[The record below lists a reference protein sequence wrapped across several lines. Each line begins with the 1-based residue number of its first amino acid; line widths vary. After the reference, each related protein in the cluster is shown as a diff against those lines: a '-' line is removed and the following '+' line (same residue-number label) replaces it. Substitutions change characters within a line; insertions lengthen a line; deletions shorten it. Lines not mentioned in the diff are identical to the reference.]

1 MEITLKRV
9 TFSPKFTI
17 GRLEIGT
24 TTIWTLEDPVR
35 KGPKVYGQTAIPA
48 GRYDVIWNVSNRF
61 KRVMPLLLNVPGFEG
76 IRIHTGNTVDHT
88 EGCILLG
95 QGADRVKG
103 VIFKSR
109 DAVALFEKLTK
120 KQPFILNIL

>member
-61 KRVMPLLLNVPGFEG
+61 RKLMPILLNVPGFEG

-95 QGADRVKG
+95 QGAARARALYEVEHCCCTG
-103 VIFKSR
+103 VS
-109 DAVALFEKLTK
+109 
-120 KQPFILNIL
+120 

>member
-24 TTIWTLEDPVR
+24 TTIWTLEDAVR
-35 KGPKVYGQTAIPA
+35 GGPKVYGQTAIPK
-48 GRYDVIWNVSNRF
+48 GKYSVIWNMSNRF
-61 KRVMPLLLNVPGFEG
+61 KRVMPLLLNVPNFAGV
-76 IRIHTGNTVDHT
+76 RIHAGNTVEHT

-95 QGADRVKG
+95 QSADRVKG

-120 KQPFILNIL
+120 KQPFVLNIL